1 MRHKVELNPR
11 RRKLP
16 WAAVGVGVVAGGV
29 TVLVP
34 RALGAN
40 ISVNQV
46 YLAQAGVG
54 VAGALVLA
62 LAGAPGEWTLFW
74 LGGAATIIAGDVVGR
89 ALLGLEAT
97 PSGAF
102 GALRV

>member
-1 MRHKVELNPR
+1 MRVRVNPR

-16 WAAVGVGVVAGGV
+16 WPAVGVGVVAGGV
-29 TVLVP
+29 TVLAP

-40 ISVNQV
+40 VTVNQA
-46 YLAQAGVG
+46 YLVQAGVG

-74 LGGAATIIAGDVVGR
+74 LGGAAAIIAGDVVGH

-97 PSGAF
+97 PQSSFA
-102 GALRV
+102 RQW